1 MYVDGAFVD
10 AENSDCYNSINPFNG
25 EAIAKIP
32 LASVGDV
39 NKAVAA
45 ARNAF
50 DHGPWPRMSGEERS
64 EFIGKAAAI
73 LKDRMKEFNK
83 LPPTQSH
90 GTHSSVSWV
99 NSGLRAELKKQK
111 RLRKSLT
118 DKAN

>member
-10 AENSDCYNSINPFNG
+10 AENGDCYNSINPFNG

-50 DHGPWPRMSGEERS
+50 DHGPWPRIFAHLCPVG
-64 EFIGKAAAI
+64 
-73 LKDRMKEFNK
+73 
-83 LPPTQSH
+83 Q
-90 GTHSSVSWV
+90 GTCC
-99 NSGLRAELKKQK
+99 
-111 RLRKSLT
+111 
-118 DKAN
+118 